1 LVEEFLCVL
10 LTYCH
15 KNSKKDYKMN
25 FEMMAWVFSGTRCKQ
40 LASGLADDSVSQS
53 SLSSL
58 KSGMDYLFVAGL
70 PSLCWKRGC

>member
-1 LVEEFLCVL
+1 
-10 LTYCH
+10 
-15 KNSKKDYKMN
+15 MN

-58 KSGMDYLFVAGL
+58 KSGMDYLFVVGL